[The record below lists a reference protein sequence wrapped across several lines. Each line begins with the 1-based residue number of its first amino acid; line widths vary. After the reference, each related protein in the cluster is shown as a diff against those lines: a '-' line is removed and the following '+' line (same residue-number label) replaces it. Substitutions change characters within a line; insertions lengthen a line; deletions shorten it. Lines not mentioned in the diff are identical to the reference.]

1 MKLLLI
7 IIISSCLFL
16 NGCIQTEGILDI
28 QGKVLDELTKKSI
41 PNRKVLIQG
50 LVYTDSKL
58 VPTDVGQFYTDSS
71 GHFRYT
77 LNKTKGA
84 YSYNFIFVGDSAYSY
99 STQEMFVA
107 EIERNSKFLSFRLS
121 KLADFIIKIERISK
135 SPLYD
140 TLYVSWKTD
149 GFDGKTL
156 YPHKLTN
163 FGIAP
168 DFAFRWIGGN
178 VKSVIET
185 KAFANKTVVICWELF
200 RNGRKKEVTDTVY
213 CERDVNNSVS
223 FRY

>member
-1 MKLLLI
+1 MKSFLCSL
-7 IIISSCLFL
+7 SSVCLFL
-16 NGCIQTEGILDI
+16 IGCVQTEGTLDI
-28 QGKVLDELTKKSI
+28 QGKVLDELTKECI
-41 PNRKVLIQG
+41 PKRKVLIQG
-50 LVYTDSKL
+50 LVYIDSKL
-58 VPTDVGQFYTDSS
+58 FPTDAGQFYTDSS
-71 GHFRYT
+71 GHFSYT
-77 LNKTKGA
+77 LNKIKDA

-107 EIERNSKFLSFRLS
+107 EIERNSKFLTFNLS
-121 KLADFIIKIERISK
+121 KLADFTIKIERFSK

-140 TLYVSWKTD
+140 TLFLSWKTD

-185 KAFANKTVVICWELF
+185 KAFANKQVVICWELF